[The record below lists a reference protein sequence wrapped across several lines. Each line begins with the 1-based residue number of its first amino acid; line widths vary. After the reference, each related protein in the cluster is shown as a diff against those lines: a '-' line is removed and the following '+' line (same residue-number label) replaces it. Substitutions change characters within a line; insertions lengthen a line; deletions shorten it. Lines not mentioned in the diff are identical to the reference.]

1 MGSHYPAGLSLP
13 TKDSGLL
20 ASFFLSLS
28 RSDLSLVQMNPKA
41 SGSWTQWL
49 ENLAPLARQPR
60 QHTLEESKQLTS
72 LPALEWGPTS

>member
-1 MGSHYPAGLSLP
+1 M
-13 TKDSGLL
+13 
-20 ASFFLSLS
+20 
-28 RSDLSLVQMNPKA
+28 SLVQMNPKA